1 MLLELKPALK
11 LTYKLRLTPQ
21 MRLSLNLLQLPLTK
35 LKEYIKQEIE
45 KNPLLELA
53 DSQPVPSKEKSD
65 DSAAGLEGRQLG
77 DEKPWSEEDEEKKR
91 YKESLV
97 TKLPT
102 LQEHLLGQLRLLTNT
117 DKELVIGELII
128 GNTNHDGYLMISIE
142 DIAKSAKAT
151 LSKTKEVLSL
161 IQTFDP
167 LGVAAR
173 NLRECLLLQL
183 KAKGKESSL
192 EGKIVDKYLPFLE
205 KKRLNYIA
213 KKLFTKDQ
221 KVSVAK
227 IRQAIKEIAKLEPK
241 PGRSF
246 DTEKAI
252 KLIPDAMLRKN
263 KGKYEII
270 LNTSQLPRITLNDK
284 YKKMIKQKNTPRD
297 AKEYLRERLRAARS
311 LINAVD
317 KRKETLQK
325 VIKEIFYI
333 QKDFLDNGAAHLKPM
348 SLIGIANKIGKN
360 KSTVSRAITNKY
372 IATPQGI
379 FELRYFLNS
388 GIKQKNGEFLSSKS
402 VKSKIK
408 DLIKNESKKKPLTDQ
423 QIIERLKH
431 KGVSIS
437 RRTITKYRNQLKILS
452 SKSRRE

>member
-1 MLLELKPALK
+1 
-11 LTYKLRLTPQ
+11 
-21 MRLSLNLLQLPLTK
+21 
-35 LKEYIKQEIE
+35 
-45 KNPLLELA
+45 
-53 DSQPVPSKEKSD
+53 
-65 DSAAGLEGRQLG
+65 
-77 DEKPWSEEDEEKKR
+77 
-91 YKESLV
+91 
-97 TKLPT
+97 
-102 LQEHLLGQLRLLTNT
+102 
-117 DKELVIGELII
+117 
-128 GNTNHDGYLMISIE
+128 MISIE

-151 LSKTKEVLSL
+151 LSKTQEILSL

-213 KKLFTKDQ
+213 KKLSTKDQ

-246 DTEKAI
+246 DTERAV